1 MTDKDNQNDIID
13 VNVSEVPEEIGEIK
27 VADEVVSIVAG
38 LATMEIDG
46 VAGMSGGIRGG
57 ISELLGKKNFSKG
70 VHVEVDSAKNVT
82 IELNVIVTYGYII
95 PDIALKIQ
103 ENVKTSVKNMTG
115 YNVNNIDVYVQG
127 VRKDVK
133 NNISSN
139 EVSNNELEKVDF

>member
-1 MTDKDNQNDIID
+1 MTDENNKGDIID
-13 VNVSEVPEEIGEIK
+13 VDVSEVPEEIGEIK

-70 VHVEVDSAKNVT
+70 VQVGVDSAKNVT
-82 IELNVIVTYGYII
+82 IVLNIIVIYGYII

-103 ENVKTSVKNMTG
+103 ENVKESVKNMTG
-115 YNVNNIDVYVQG
+115 YNVKSIDVYVQG
-127 VRKDVK
+127 VRKESE
-133 NNISSN
+133 NNISIN
-139 EVSNNELEKVDF
+139 EIEKI

>member
-1 MTDKDNQNDIID
+1 MIDENNKSDIINVAVTD
-13 VNVSEVPEEIGEIK
+13 VPDEIGEIK

-70 VHVEVDSAKNVT
+70 VHVEVDDLNNVT
-82 IELNVIVTYGYII
+82 IVLNVIVTYGYVI

-103 ENVKTSVKNMTG
+103 ENVKESVKKMTG
-115 YNVNNIDVYVQG
+115 YNVNSIDVYIQG
-127 VRKDVK
+127 VRKDSK
-133 NNISSN
+133 NNITDN
-139 EVSNNELEKVDF
+139 DLEKTSI

>member
-1 MTDKDNQNDIID
+1 MKDGNNESDIINIAVSD
-13 VNVSEVPEEIGEIK
+13 VPDEIGEIK

-70 VHVEVDSAKNVT
+70 VQVEVDSAKNVT
-82 IELNVIVTYGYII
+82 IALKVIVTYGYII

-103 ENVKTSVKNMTG
+103 ENVKESVRNMTG

-127 VRKDVK
+127 VRKDPK
-133 NNISSN
+133 NNIS
-139 EVSNNELEKVDF
+139 NNDLEKTNI